1 MNPSELLE
9 RIKREEV
16 LEERVVR
23 QVCKQVEEVL
33 LGESNLLIL
42 SSPIILVGDIHGQF
56 YDVLKLLT
64 IGSSI
69 TIQEERFQIISM
81 YSLETLL
88 IVDTTP
94 YKQFY
99 SSSAWS
105 FSILNVYGCFEETI
119 NLGIIPLIQTNF
131 LHLWLSR
138 RNYSQIRECKPLESI
153 Q

>member
-16 LEERVVR
+16 LEERIVR

-99 SSSAWS
+99 SSSA
-105 FSILNVYGCFEETI
+105 
-119 NLGIIPLIQTNF
+119 
-131 LHLWLSR
+131 
-138 RNYSQIRECKPLESI
+138 
-153 Q
+153 